1 MISSALTANNSNE
14 VKGANIKYLP
24 EFAVFGVK
32 AIELTLLSGIV
43 LTEGGFMNS
52 NLEAWK

>member
-1 MISSALTANNSNE
+1 MGHASGILGTIFGCWGPS
-14 VKGANIKYLP
+14 KDMK
-24 EFAVFGVK
+24 FAVFGVK

-52 NLEAWK
+52 NLEA